1 MIYGI
6 GLPRTGSSTLAEALR
21 LLGYKGT
28 NYCILYND
36 LKQDTSTQFIVNNS
50 FFNRLD
56 KLYSESMKAQDEN
69 LFILTTRNSESWN
82 RSIVQYPE
90 HTVLPQPN
98 EYESVVKE
106 LIPQHQ
112 LLVVDWEEGD
122 GWRELC
128 NFVDSNIPIFDF
140 PCKNC

>member
-50 FFNRLD
+50 IFNRI
-56 KLYSESMKAQDEN
+56 ESFYAEANKVPNED
-69 LFILTTRNSESWN
+69 LFILTTRRDDRWYD
-82 RSIVQYPE
+82 SIIQYPE
-90 HTVLPQPN
+90 HTEIPLPST
-98 EYESVVKE
+98 YEGIVKE
-106 LIPQHQ
+106 LIPQDK
-112 LLVVDWEEGD
+112 LLVVNWEEGN
-122 GWRELC
+122 GWSEIC
-128 NFVDSNIPIFDF
+128 NFIGSNLPIFDF